1 MNIRYSKDGK
11 DGEVINIQG
20 FLLPKVPVH
29 PERCQLCGKELT
41 EYEKK
46 NPGEIQWR
54 KGGKLVEVAS
64 AYYCF
69 DCVQKITGEKIKE
82 PEPKGDWVVRD
93 KEPL

>member
-1 MNIRYSKDGK
+1 MCVEYCRDGK
-11 DGEVINIQG
+11 DGKIIDIQG
-20 FLLPKVPVH
+20 FLLPKVPEH

-54 KGGKLVEVAS
+54 KDGKLIEVAS

-69 DCVQKITGEKIKE
+69 DCVQKITGEKIVE
-82 PEPKGDWVVRD
+82 R
-93 KEPL
+93 

>member
-1 MNIRYSKDGK
+1 MQIKYTKDGA
-11 DGEVINIQG
+11 DGKVVDIKG
-20 FLLPKVPVH
+20 FLLPKVPEH

-46 NPGEIQWR
+46 NPGELRWR
-54 KGGKLVEVAS
+54 KDGKLMEVAA

-69 DCVQKITGEKIKE
+69 DCVQKVTGEKIKE
-82 PEPKGDWVVRD
+82 PEGDWVVRN

>member
-1 MNIRYSKDGK
+1 MHIKYSKDGT
-11 DGEVINIQG
+11 DGKVIDIRG
-20 FLLPKVPVH
+20 FLLPKVPPH
-29 PERCQLCGKELT
+29 PEKCQICGKELT

-46 NPGEIQWR
+46 HPGEIQWR
-54 KGGKLVEVAS
+54 KDGKLMEVAS

-69 DCVQKITGEKIKE
+69 DCVQKITGERIKE

>member
-11 DGEVINIQG
+11 DGEVINIRG
-20 FLLPKVPVH
+20 FLLPKVPEH
-29 PERCQLCGKELT
+29 PEHCQLCGKKLT
-41 EYEKK
+41 ECELR
-46 NPGEIQWR
+46 NPGEIKWI
-54 KGGKLVEVAS
+54 KDGKLIEVAS

-82 PEPKGDWVVRD
+82 PEPQGDWVVRD

>member
-1 MNIRYSKDGK
+1 MQIKYGTDGN
-11 DGEVINIQG
+11 VIDIKG
-20 FLLPKVPVH
+20 FLLPKVPTH

-41 EYEKK
+41 ECEKN
-46 NPGEIQWR
+46 NPGEIKWI
-54 KGGKLVEVAS
+54 KDKKLMEVAS

>member
-20 FLLPKVPVH
+20 FLLPKVPEH
-29 PERCQLCGKELT
+29 PEHCQLCGKELT

-54 KGGKLVEVAS
+54 KGGKLVQVAS

-69 DCVQKITGEKIKE
+69 DCVQKITSGKIKE